1 LLTLSIF
8 EDGVPPEFRIVLK
21 NNSFPNYS
29 QVANQIT
36 VTTKRN
42 NGKRQVFQF
51 NHSLEDNCLKSVEEI
66 PEPHEFKAEI
76 TISNP
81 VTKKKENYSIDFKE
95 PDDHHHGGH
104 NHSHQRLQGEEGERT
119 SAGDE
124 GHGHHG
130 HDHDETFRIK
140 VNYICCSIAL
150 YSFSH
155 SVNLFSLGGCWNVC
169 LVHLRRR
176 SSSRISNSV

>member
-8 EDGVPPEFRIVLK
+8 EDGVPPEFRIVFK

-29 QVANQIT
+29 QLANQIT

-42 NGKRQVFQF
+42 NGKRTIFHF
-51 NHSLEDNCLKSVEEI
+51 SHSLEDNCLKSVEEI

-76 TISNP
+76 TINNT

-104 NHSHQRLQGEEGERT
+104 NHSHQRIQGDDEGEGT
-119 SAGDE
+119 PVGDE

-140 VNYICCSIAL
+140 VNYICSKI
-150 YSFSH
+150 
-155 SVNLFSLGGCWNVC
+155 VNIPLTMLTNYF
-169 LVHLRRR
+169 R
-176 SSSRISNSV
+176 